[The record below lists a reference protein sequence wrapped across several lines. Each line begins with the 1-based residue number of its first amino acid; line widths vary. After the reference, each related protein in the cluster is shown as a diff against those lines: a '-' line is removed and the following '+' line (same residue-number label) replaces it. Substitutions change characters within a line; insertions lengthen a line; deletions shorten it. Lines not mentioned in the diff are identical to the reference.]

1 MEVVTE
7 FASYLQDLLP
17 SVPSPAYAP
26 GLKTNAQLL
35 DMLKL
40 ILYLE
45 KFPNLVSNEWIIVE
59 MEGVNLRGQH

>member
-26 GLKTNAQLL
+26 GLKTNAQLF
-35 DMLKL
+35 DMLNL

-45 KFPNLVSNEWIIVE
+45 KFPNLVSNE
-59 MEGVNLRGQH
+59 